1 MKTISFPSIAPA
13 GRRQSNRRNF
23 GGLKG
28 VLAIAV
34 LIGIS
39 CGRKSDP
46 QVLAR
51 VGDNEIRA
59 EQFQEQ
65 MARRSG
71 ARPEALDRE
80 ALLEEMI
87 EQEALYVR
95 AINAGLD
102 KDPEIQ
108 RVWRN
113 LLIGKIKERELA
125 PRLAA
130 AEVTSA
136 ELKAAYEAERDRHT
150 RPAAVQL
157 AVLYLRIDPAMKP
170 EKIAELQQRM
180 AEARQ
185 KTLAP
190 DATPAPGFGEL
201 AMTCSEDQ
209 ATRYKGGIVGWVERG
224 RDHAWLGP
232 APVAAGFAL
241 KNPGD
246 VSEVITDPKGV
257 YLLKLL
263 ARREAAVIPLAD
275 VEASLRHR
283 LLVEKRRQIEQAF
296 GREARESV
304 AVEAHPERL
313 AQIPPSALQ
322 TATETK
328 QPPAFP

>member
-1 MKTISFPSIAPA
+1 
-13 GRRQSNRRNF
+13 
-23 GGLKG
+23 
-28 VLAIAV
+28 
-34 LIGIS
+34 
-39 CGRKSDP
+39 
-46 QVLAR
+46 
-51 VGDNEIRA
+51 
-59 EQFQEQ
+59 
-65 MARRSG
+65 
-71 ARPEALDRE
+71 
-80 ALLEEMI
+80 
-87 EQEALYVR
+87 
-95 AINAGLD
+95 LD

-136 ELKAAYEAERDRHT
+136 ELKAAYEAERDHYT
-150 RPAAVQL
+150 RPGAVRL
-157 AVLYLRIDPAMKP
+157 AVLYLKTDPVMKP
-170 EKIAELQQRM
+170 GKIAELQQRM

-185 KTLAP
+185 KALAP
-190 DATPAPGFGEL
+190 DVAGSPGFGPL
-201 AMTCSEDQ
+201 AISCSEDQ
-209 ATRYKGGIVGWVERG
+209 ATRYNGGVVGWVG
-224 RDHAWLGP
+224 RDRGHAGLAP
-232 APVAAGFAL
+232 AAVEAGFAL
-241 KNPGD
+241 KKPGD
-246 VSEVITDPKGV
+246 ISQVVIDPQGI

-263 ARREAAVIPLAD
+263 DRREAATIPFAE

-283 LLVEKRRQIEQAF
+283 LLVEKRRQVEQAF